1 MNKDATETA
10 FKNAAAIPYQFIHLA
25 VHAFADDDPDRAAL
39 IMLSDPRYGE
49 DGFLQ
54 ASEIVQMHLASD
66 LVVLSA
72 CETGVGP
79 IEDEEGIST
88 LSMAFLL
95 AGARN
100 VVSTIWPIE
109 DDPALFL

>member
-1 MNKDATETA
+1 
-10 FKNAAAIPYQFIHLA
+10 
-25 VHAFADDDPDRAAL
+25 
-39 IMLSDPRYGE
+39 MLGDSRHGE

-79 IEDEEGIST
+79 IEGQEGITT
-88 LSMAFLL
+88 LSTAFLL

-100 VVSTIWPIE
+100 VVSTLWPIQDE
-109 DDPALFL
+109 PALFL